1 MPGENNKIA
10 AAIKKLAQTG
20 DQVYSEVGKVTELD
34 REERTC
40 TVEPTNGDAPILE
53 VNLQANIMLEG
64 GVVMYPEI
72 GSDVIVS
79 FLSVE
84 NAYISAYSDMSDI
97 VINNGQNGGLININ
111 TLIAEL
117 NKNNAIL
124 NAILSVLGGAPIPEA
139 GLGAPS
145 ALQVALNGVTAA
157 LQVGSFS
164 NMEDDKVTH

>member
-1 MPGENNKIA
+1 
-10 AAIKKLAQTG
+10 
-20 DQVYSEVGKVTELD
+20 
-34 REERTC
+34 
-40 TVEPTNGDAPILE
+40 
-53 VNLQANIMLEG
+53 
-64 GVVMYPEI
+64 
-72 GSDVIVS
+72 
-79 FLSVE
+79 
-84 NAYISAYSDMSDI
+84 MSDI